1 MRNNNIVMFYNYFED
16 YQYDSCVYNG
26 ICSIGPRTSSLQE
39 VLIMYLK
46 LLAFYTIELQNLGG
60 YNKDAKQ
67 IILDTISMLMQN
79 LEYQNKQFEQLLIN
93 IKTLLIDSKKTYLK
107 ICKERNTEPKFI
119 KTNIKLDSRI
129 NNINTLIKQGENEY
143 AKRIEYLSPERKC
156 LLEIIGLII
165 NSLCVNV
172 VELDSYN
179 ENKEL
184 SKKGFNKILTL
195 LNFLNYQD
203 TDFNDIIEEINQSTT
218 IDNEINKEI
227 TKVKTKLYGE
237 PQKKEVS
244 QSTRPNKAIL
254 VAGSSLKELENILE
268 YTKDKNIDIYTHGE
282 MIQAHTYPKFTNNYP
297 QLQGQFGMGIENCL
311 LDFATFPG
319 AIFIT
324 KFATESIEYL
334 YRGRLFTTDYFVPKG
349 AIKIEQDYSPIIKSA
364 LDAKGFKRGKSRSS
378 INVGVSLEN
387 IKFKLQKLFKN
398 LSQYSHIIIIGPES
412 FNKKNK
418 LYFEKLIK
426 NIPDNIFIIN
436 FGTNLEKENI
446 VSLDGITDFS
456 KVYYIID
463 NIKDNIK
470 NNPIDISIFISKCD
484 RHTISNII
492 YLKNNGVKNIFLSQC
507 SPILLNPSLINV
519 LTEYYDIIPT
529 TDANDDIKQITNS

>member
-1 MRNNNIVMFYNYFED
+1 MFYNYFED

-107 ICKERNTEPKFI
+107 ICKERNIDPKFI
-119 KTNIKLDSRI
+119 KTNIKLDNKI

-165 NSLCVNV
+165 NSLCINV
-172 VELDSYN
+172 VELDSYK
-179 ENKEL
+179 ENPEL

-203 TDFNDIIEEINQSTT
+203 TDINNIIDEINISTN
-218 IDNEINKEI
+218 IDNQINKEI
-227 TKVKTKLYGE
+227 IKIKSKLYGE

-297 QLQGQFGMGIENCL
+297 QLQGQFGMGVENCL

-334 YRGRLFTTDYFVPKG
+334 YRGRLFTSDYFVPKG
-349 AIKIEQDYSPIIKSA
+349 AIKIKNDYSPIIKSA

-378 INVGVSLEN
+378 INVGDSLEN
-387 IKFKLQKLFKN
+387 IELKLEKLFKN
-398 LSQYSHIIIIGPES
+398 LNKYNHIIIIGPES
-412 FNKKNK
+412 FNRKNRI
-418 LYFEKLIK
+418 YFEALIK
-426 NIPDNIFIIN
+426 NIPNNIFIIN
-436 FGTNLEKENI
+436 FGNNKEKDNVISLEG
-446 VSLDGITDFS
+446 LTDFS
-456 KVYYIID
+456 RLYHIID
-463 NIKDNIK
+463 KINTNIE
-470 NNPIDISIFISKCD
+470 NNSIDISIFISKCD

-492 YLKNNGVKNIFLSQC
+492 YLKNNGIKNIFLSQC
-507 SPILLNPSLINV
+507 SPIMLNPSLINV

-529 TDANDDIKQITNS
+529 TNTEDDIKQITNS

>member
-1 MRNNNIVMFYNYFED
+1 MFYNYFED

-46 LLAFYTIELQNLGG
+46 LLAFYIIELQNLGG

-67 IILDTISMLMQN
+67 VILDAISILMQN

-93 IKTLLIDSKKTYLK
+93 IKALLVESKKTYLK
-107 ICKERNTEPKFI
+107 ICKERNIESKFI
-119 KTNIKLDSRI
+119 KTNIKLDNKI
-129 NNINTLIKQGENEY
+129 NNINYLIKQGESEY
-143 AKRIEYLSPERKC
+143 SRKIEYLSPERKC

-165 NSLCVNV
+165 NSLCINI

-179 ENKEL
+179 ENQEL

-203 TDFNDIIEEINQSTT
+203 TNFSEIIEEINQSTT
-218 IDNEINKEI
+218 TDNEIYKEI
-227 TKVKTKLYGE
+227 TKIKTKLYGE
-237 PQKKEVS
+237 PQRKEVS

-334 YRGRLFTTDYFVPKG
+334 YRGRLFTSDYFVPKG
-349 AIKIEQDYSPIIKSA
+349 AIKIENDYTPIIKSA

-378 INVGVSLEN
+378 ISTGISTEN
-387 IKFKLQKLFKN
+387 IELKLEKLFNN
-398 LSQYSHIIIIGPES
+398 LNQYSHIIIIGPES
-412 FNKKNK
+412 FNQKNRI
-418 LYFEKLIK
+418 YFESLIK
-426 NIPDNIFIIN
+426 NIPENIFIIN

-446 VSLDGITDFS
+446 ISLDGITDFS
-456 KVYYIID
+456 RVYYIID
-463 NIKDNIK
+463 KIKSHIK
-470 NNPIDISIFISKCD
+470 NNPIDISIFISKCN

-492 YLKNNGVKNIFLSQC
+492 YLKNHGVKNIFLSKC
-507 SPILLNPSLINV
+507 SPIMLNPSLINV
-519 LTEYYDIIPT
+519 LTEYYDIIT
-529 TDANDDIKQITNS
+529 TTEATDDIKQITNS